1 MARFRWAACQLEEL
15 KRCMSPNEISMTLS
29 ALPATLDD
37 TYAEIFWNIP
47 DHYSLQVLRIL
58 QWLVHSKRP
67 LRLQEIAEV
76 ISAGINNDSGPA
88 LDGRLSNLQAML
100 SMLPN
105 LVTTK
110 LVANNYGR
118 TEEHVQLAHFSVQ
131 EYLVSDRIRDGPV
144 KQYAIQE
151 ERAHES
157 IARTCLA
164 YLLQFDEPGSLTP
177 QVHESYPLSAYAAK
191 YWAEHARKAENHSK
205 EMNELIMQL
214 FHSKHSAYINF
225 IRLLYSRNL
234 WKSKLGRIKAIPSP
248 LYYASLSGLTE
259 AVKRLLEK
267 GADTGRQEGAQGSA
281 LHVASAR
288 GNVEIV
294 KLVLE
299 KGASPN
305 QKNKRGE
312 TPLALAAIYG
322 YEKVVEI
329 LLAREDVDLNTIDEK
344 GLTPLSQAARCGHEK
359 VVKALL
365 KKHGVCVNNAGHGDR
380 TSLSWAAEGGHIGV
394 VSILLKQRKSVDPIA
409 KDAEH
414 GYAAMEW
421 ALLRGDEAALKVLLK
436 RRELVILGQR
446 CARPIQM
453 AVIGGRASIL
463 KLLLEKGFRAN
474 AEYRGRTALMR
485 AVIKG
490 NEEIIKLLLEVE
502 HVNPNFQ
509 LAADG
514 RTALMVAAEN
524 FRVGAVRLLL
534 SDKRV
539 NRHLMDRN
547 GSKALSWARNARE
560 VLPQY
565 GEEFDIIIKMLTYGD
580 DYVVNE
586 ESEEQECPGLNQNSA
601 ADYESMRVMT

>member
-15 KRCMSPNEISMTLS
+15 KGCMSPDEISMTLS

-37 TYAEIFWNIP
+37 THAEIFWNIP
-47 DHYSLQVLRIL
+47 DCHSLQVLRIL

-76 ISAGINNDSGPA
+76 MSADINNYSSPG
-88 LDGRLSNLQAML
+88 LDGRLSNLRAL
-100 SMLPN
+100 INMLPN

-110 LVANNYGR
+110 LITNNDGR

-144 KQYAIQE
+144 KQYAILE

-164 YLLQFDEPGSLTP
+164 YLLQFNELSSLTP

-191 YWAEHARKAENHSK
+191 YWAEHARKAGNHST

-214 FHSKHSAYINF
+214 FHSKHNAYTNF

-234 WKSKLGRIKAIPSP
+234 WKSKQRRTKAIPSP
-248 LYYASLSGLTE
+248 LYYASLSGLIE
-259 AVKRLLEK
+259 AVKKLLEK

-294 KLVLE
+294 KLILE
-299 KGASPN
+299 KGARPD

-322 YEKVVEI
+322 HEKVVEI
-329 LLAREDVDLNTIDEK
+329 LLAREDVDPNTIDAE
-344 GLTPLSQAARCGHEK
+344 GLTPLSQAARAGHEK
-359 VVKALL
+359 VVKVLL
-365 KKHGVCVNNAGHGDR
+365 KKHGVCVNKARHGDR
-380 TSLSWAAEGGHIGV
+380 TPLSWAAEEGHVGV
-394 VSILLKQRKSVDPIA
+394 VSILLKQRKNVDPIA
-409 KDAEH
+409 KNAEH
-414 GYAAMEW
+414 SSAAMEW
-421 ALLRGDEAALKVLLK
+421 ALLRGDEAALKALLK

-453 AVIGGRASIL
+453 AVTGGRASIL
-463 KLLLEKGFRAN
+463 KLLLEKGFHAN

-490 NEEIIKLLLEVE
+490 NEEIIKLLLEVG

-514 RTALMVAAEN
+514 RTALMMAAEN
-524 FRVGAVRLLL
+524 LRVGAVRLLL
-534 SDKRV
+534 SDKRID
-539 NRHLMDRN
+539 RHLRDRN
-547 GSKALSWARNARE
+547 GREALSWAMSGSK

-565 GEEFDIIIKMLTYGD
+565 REEFDIITKMLTDGD
-580 DYVVNE
+580 DYVMSE
-586 ESEEQECPGLNQNSA
+586 ESQEECPKLSQNSA
-601 ADYESMRVMT
+601 VDYESVRVMK